1 MWLLAAALS
10 VLIGLTVGFL
20 GGGGSILTL
29 PMLVYL
35 LRLEPAP
42 AIATS
47 LLLVS
52 VTSTVGLA
60 VHARPVP
67 AGDPATPR
75 RSTVQWTLGLIF
87 GAAGMAGASVGGQLA
102 AFIPPAWLL
111 SSFALVMLATAL
123 AMLLR
128 RERDPAAPAQA
139 APPRPSLARLLPIGL
154 GVGLLSGLVG
164 AGGGFLI
171 VPALTLLGG
180 LPMREAIA
188 TSLLVLAL
196 QSGAGFVSHLLHT
209 AIDWHLALLVTSSAT
224 AGSLIGARLSRGV
237 RPARLR
243 RAFALLVLA
252 MALVMLIKQL
262 RAHGPIGGPTQKP
275 AHAAQLSSEIP
286 PTR

>member
-35 LRLEPAP
+35 LRIEPAP

-47 LLLVS
+47 LLLVF
-52 VTSTVGLA
+52 VTSAVGLV

-67 AGDPATPR
+67 AGDGATPP
-75 RSTVQWTLGLIF
+75 RSTVQWTLGLSF
-87 GAAGMAGASVGGQLA
+87 GAAGMAGASLGGQLA
-102 AFIPPAWLL
+102 AFIPPGWLL
-111 SSFALVMLATAL
+111 NAFALVMLATAL

-128 RERDPAAPAQA
+128 RERDPAAPAPEA
-139 APPRPSLARLLPIGL
+139 SARPSLVRLLPTGL
-154 GVGLLSGLVG
+154 GVGLISGLVG

-209 AIDWHLALLVTSSAT
+209 AIDWRLALLVTSSAT

-262 RAHGPIGGPTQKP
+262 RAHGTTGPAPKP
-275 AHAAQLSSEIP
+275 AQAAQS
-286 PTR
+286 RR